1 MMLLQR
7 VAGAHAVLVVFY
19 LAQEAFALQVLQH
32 LGPAV
37 VLVQPLVTLPGLLGH
52 VACAVHDLNRVQ
64 VVFAA
69 QFEVVHVV
77 GRGDLEAAGAELLA
91 DVGVADDG
99 QFAAHQG
106 QDDAPADVF
115 HVARVLGMHGHGRVA
130 EHGFGPGGGHGKE
143 PRLVLEGILD
153 VVEMALARGVLHLVR
168 RTGPYGNGCTS

>member
-64 VVFAA
+64 VVFCGPSSKS
-69 QFEVVHVV
+69 FMSW
-77 GRGDLEAAGAELLA
+77 AGVTLRQPVPNSLL
-91 DVGVADDG
+91 
-99 QFAAHQG
+99 
-106 QDDAPADVF
+106 
-115 HVARVLGMHGHGRVA
+115 
-130 EHGFGPGGGHGKE
+130 
-143 PRLVLEGILD
+143 
-153 VVEMALARGVLHLVR
+153 
-168 RTGPYGNGCTS
+168 T